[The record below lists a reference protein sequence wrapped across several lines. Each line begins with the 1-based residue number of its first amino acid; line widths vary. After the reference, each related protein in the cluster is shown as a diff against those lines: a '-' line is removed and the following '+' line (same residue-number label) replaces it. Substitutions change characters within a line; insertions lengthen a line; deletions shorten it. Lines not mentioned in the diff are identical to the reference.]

1 MLRLT
6 FLTGEFREILFG
18 YGAAVIPPHSFL
30 FSLVGFRGNG
40 IGLQIADVVGNLPY
54 SVAEIGVIG
63 VSGIITANR
72 HLGKPFVFGSFSIV
86 RQTVVYGKV
95 NLQFLYLRQIVNCGK
110 SLARCPEAR
119 NVISLEIYSMHIAT
133 NPFAFRCH

>member
-1 MLRLT
+1 MLFNPLDMLRLT
-6 FLTGEFREILFG
+6 FLTGKFGEILFVN
-18 YGAAVIPPHSFL
+18 GAAVIPPHSFL

-95 NLQFLYLRQIVNCGK
+95 NLQFLFLYPNDQYYRIPG
-110 SLARCPEAR
+110 
-119 NVISLEIYSMHIAT
+119 ISTVAVVAVKRHKILKNNI
-133 NPFAFRCH
+133 